1 MWSKGAQ
8 KDYLD
13 TYDDCDEEYDDY
25 YEEVKPEVKPQV
37 KSVEVKVV
45 EVKPI
50 EVKVVEVKPVE
61 VKNVETVQKDYLSD
75 EDDYEDYNTL
85 IKGPIVYEVNDE
97 ELMFDNYSD
106 FSCNGSMD
114 FYKKYRQEN
123 SSQNIIKRFGFKKLK
138 SKDNNHYYLDKTLY
152 FIWKYSKNIKTGEEE
167 LVRVDDEMWNILKKM
182 NDNVVI
188 YDRYLPQPIL
198 CY

>member
-13 TYDDCDEEYDDY
+13 IYDDCDEEYDDY
-25 YEEVKPEVKPQV
+25 YEEEQKSKPVEVAKVEIKPVEV
-37 KSVEVKVV
+37 KSVEVK
-45 EVKPI
+45 
-50 EVKVVEVKPVE
+50 PVE
-61 VKNVETVQKDYLSD
+61 IKVEQAIQKSEYSSD
-75 EDDYEDYNTL
+75 EEDYDKTST
-85 IKGPIVYEVNDE
+85 GPIVYEVSDE
-97 ELMFDNYSD
+97 ELMFDNYEN
-106 FSCNGSMD
+106 FSYNGNMD

-123 SSQNIIKRFGFKKLK
+123 SALNIIKRFGFKKLK

-152 FIWKYSKNIKTGEEE
+152 FIWKYRKNIKTREDE
-167 LVRVDDEMWNILKKM
+167 LVRVDDEIWNTLKKL
-182 NDNVVI
+182 NDNIVI

>member
-13 TYDDCDEEYDDY
+13 TYEDCDEEYDDY
-25 YEEVKPEVKPQV
+25 YEEEVKPELKP
-37 KSVEVKVV
+37 KENIIEAKV

-50 EVKVVEVKPVE
+50 EVKAIEVKAIDI
-61 VKNVETVQKDYLSD
+61 KLVETIKKEYSSD

-106 FSCNGSMD
+106 FSYGGSMD
-114 FYKKYRQEN
+114 FYKKYKQEN
-123 SSQNIIKRFGFKKLK
+123 SPQNIIKRFGFKKLK
-138 SKDNNHYYLDKTLY
+138 SKDNNYYYLDKTLY
-152 FIWKYSKNIKTGEEE
+152 FIWRYHKNNKTGEEE
-167 LVRVDDEMWNILKKM
+167 LVRVDDEMWNTLKKM